1 MKLTAA
7 DHRRTYSRPAIRF
20 FPAEPSCSGKPGVEI
35 EKSKKNQDE
44 TQPGNIISPVA
55 KGQPKPFQPGKSNL
69 PPLPS
74 REIPMENDAW
84 RF

>member
-1 MKLTAA
+1 M
-7 DHRRTYSRPAIRF
+7 
-20 FPAEPSCSGKPGVEI
+20 EI